1 MTPLLA
7 LVAAYLIGAI
17 PFGYL
22 IVKWMTGAD
31 VRASGSGNIGATNV
45 LRTTGRAAGII
56 TLLLDIAKGT
66 TALWLADKLTGGNIH
81 WMSAAALAVMAGHAF
96 PIFLKFQGGKAVASF
111 IGAYLYLAPVPLL
124 AVLIVW
130 VAVVAYTRQVSMGS
144 ILAAGTFPSLCG
156 SSCSRP
162 CLSWPPPQSA
172 ARLSFTATAPTSPAS
187 AMAPN
192 TFSRSARAKR
202 SRLSDGACGVHEK
215 SRHHRRRLVGY
226 RACYS
231 AGSTF

>member
-45 LRTTGRAAGII
+45 FRTTGRAAGIV

-66 TALWLADKLTGGNIH
+66 AAVWLTDKLTGGNIH

-130 VAVVAYTRQVSMGS
+130 VAVVAYTRHVSMGS
-144 ILAAGTFPSLCG
+144 ILAAGTFPLAVWLFMQPPLSL
-156 SSCSRP
+156 
-162 CLSWPPPQSA
+162 LA
-172 ARLSFTATAPTSPAS
+172 AATVSGTFIIYRHRANIARIRNGTEHVLSFGARKAITPQRWR
-187 AMAPN
+187 MR
-192 TFSRSARAKR
+192 RS
-202 SRLSDGACGVHEK
+202 
-215 SRHHRRRLVGY
+215 
-226 RACYS
+226 
-231 AGSTF
+231 